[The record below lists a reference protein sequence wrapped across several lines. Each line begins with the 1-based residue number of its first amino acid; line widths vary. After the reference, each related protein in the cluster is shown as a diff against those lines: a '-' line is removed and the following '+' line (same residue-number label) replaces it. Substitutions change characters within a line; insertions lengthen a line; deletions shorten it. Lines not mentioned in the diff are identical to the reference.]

1 MSEEEVPLT
10 PIKGEPD
17 YLGGEAMLVD
27 SEVAPNNLPIIDSM
41 LMMNDSTE
49 DKEDVLK

>member
-41 LMMNDSTE
+41 LMNDSTE
-49 DKEDVLK
+49 DKEDV